1 MEVTVPTKPEPIKL
15 DINRTALIVVDMQNT
30 FCKKGGLFD
39 YLGQLDETKVIHII
53 DRDKK
58 IIKVC
63 RSKGIKIIYLR
74 MGYKH
79 DLSDAGGQESP
90 NYYKELGLAAMR
102 RYPEL
107 QGKFL
112 IIGNWDWQIID
123 ELKPQPG
130 EIIIDKHRYS
140 GFVNTELDTILRT
153 YNIKY
158 LMFIGLTTNVCVDS
172 TLRDAYFREYF
183 PILISDGCGNIGPEF
198 TQEATIWNVTRI
210 FGWVTTC
217 HDLIKAL
224 E

>member
-1 MEVTVPTKPEPIKL
+1 MEVTLLTRPEPVKL
-15 DINRTALIVVDMQNT
+15 DTDRTALIVVDMQNT

-39 YLGQLDETKVIHII
+39 YLEQLDEAKVTRII

-63 RSKGIKIIYLR
+63 RSRGIKIIYLR
-74 MGYKH
+74 MGYRP
-79 DLSDAGGQESP
+79 DLSNAGGPESP
-90 NYYKELGLAAMR
+90 NYSKELGVVAMR
-102 RYPEL
+102 RHPEL
-107 QGKFL
+107 KGKFL

-130 EIIIDKHRYS
+130 EIVVNKQRYS

-158 LMFIGLTTNVCVDS
+158 LMFIGLATNICVDS
-172 TLRDAYFREYF
+172 TLRDAYSHEYF
-183 PILISDGCGNIGPEF
+183 PILISDGCGNSGPEF
-198 TQEATIWNVTRI
+198 TQEATIWNVTKV
-210 FGWVTTC
+210 FGWVTTFR
-217 HDLIKAL
+217 DLVKAL